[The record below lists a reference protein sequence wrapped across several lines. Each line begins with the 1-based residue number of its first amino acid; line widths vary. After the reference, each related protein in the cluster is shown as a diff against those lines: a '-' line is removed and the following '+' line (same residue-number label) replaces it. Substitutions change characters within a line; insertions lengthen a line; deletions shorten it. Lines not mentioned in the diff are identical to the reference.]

1 MFNINVR
8 NKLIEKN
15 RYDYIK
21 NYLSDI
27 EDYAFS
33 TSLDEKEERDKKE
46 KLAKNAAKKINEIC
60 KEEQLDNFYQGDWE
74 AFNIECADYCYECIK
89 KVR

>member
-15 RYDYIK
+15 RYDDIK
-21 NYLSDI
+21 DYLSDI
-27 EDYAFS
+27 EDFAFAVS
-33 TSLDEKEERDKKE
+33 FDEKRAEKEEK
-46 KLAKNAAKKINEIC
+46 AKNAAKKINEIC
-60 KEEQLDNFYQGDWE
+60 KEEQLDDFYQGDWE